1 MDMVQRFL
9 ETMTTRFADTIR
21 TWVRRSDAP
30 ADAMLFFAVLLV
42 VSLAISP
49 FLLSAAM
56 WFLVFT
62 AFWQA
67 ARNMP
72 AGQGSA
78 LWRVLR
84 YSFGNL
90 FRQPELTVFLLLL
103 AVPAM
108 SGLWSDDDRYWLE
121 RVRVR
126 LPFLVLPWAFA
137 NLPPLGERRHRLL
150 LYNLVWALVVMC
162 IGVVVNFF
170 LHRPEIMQAMYQGRP
185 MPVPRNHIRF
195 SLMVATAVLAG
206 AWLWQQRFVWR
217 YVWERHALGFAVLFL
232 FGFAHFLAVR
242 SGLAALYAALLFLGV
257 RWAWQRRRW
266 GTVLVV
272 AFAAGIVF
280 WGAVRTLPSLKQKW
294 EYTVYD
300 WQQYRQNK
308 GATYSDSERWVSM
321 QTGWL
326 IWQEHPWLGVGA
338 GDLPDETEKTLTEHF
353 PNYRSTPKL
362 PHNQFLYL
370 LAGTGLL
377 GLMLSLCAFLYPVFA
392 YRGGQAI
399 FFAFQV
405 MVFVSFLVEYT
416 IETAM
421 GVAWYLFFTLW
432 FMRGGRV

>member
-1 MDMVQRFL
+1 MDMAQRFL
-9 ETMTTRFADTIR
+9 ETMTTRFADTFR
-21 TWVRRSDAP
+21 AWASGASAP
-30 ADAMLFFAVLLV
+30 ADAAVFFAAMLV
-42 VSLAISP
+42 VSMAVSP
-49 FLLSAAM
+49 FLLSIAM
-56 WFLVFT
+56 WGLVYT

-67 ARNMP
+67 QREAP
-72 AGQGSA
+72 AQPGRRW
-78 LWRVLR
+78 WRVLA
-84 YSFGNL
+84 YSFGKL
-90 FRQPELTVFLLLL
+90 FRQPALAVLVLLLL
-103 AVPAM
+103 VPVG
-108 SGLWSDDDRYWLE
+108 SGLWSDDQGYWLE

-137 NLPPLGERRHRLL
+137 NMPPLGKRRHRLL
-150 LYNLVWALVVMC
+150 LYILVWVLVVLC
-162 IGVVVNFF
+162 LGVVINFF

-195 SLMVATAVLAG
+195 SLMVVTAVISG

-217 YVWERHALGFAVLFL
+217 HAWERNALGFAVLFL

-242 SGLAALYAALLFLGV
+242 SGLAALYAALMFLGV
-257 RWAWQRRRW
+257 RWAWQHRRW
-266 GTVLVV
+266 GSVLVV
-272 AFAAGIVF
+272 AVAAGIVF

-326 IWQEHPWLGVGA
+326 IWQEHLWFGVGA
-338 GDLPDETEKTLTEHF
+338 GDLPAETEKTLTEHF

-377 GLMLSLCAFLYPVFA
+377 GLLLSLCRLLPK
-392 YRGGQAI
+392 
-399 FFAFQV
+399 
-405 MVFVSFLVEYT
+405 
-416 IETAM
+416 
-421 GVAWYLFFTLW
+421 
-432 FMRGGRV
+432 

>member
-1 MDMVQRFL
+1 MFPTPV
-9 ETMTTRFADTIR
+9 ADTLR
-21 TWVRRSDAP
+21 AWVRRSDAP
-30 ADAMLFFAVLLV
+30 ADAMLFSAFLLV
-42 VSLAISP
+42 VSLAVSP
-49 FLLSAAM
+49 FLLSVAM

-67 ARNMP
+67 ARSVP
-72 AGQGSA
+72 AGQGNTW
-78 LWRVLR
+78 WRILT

-90 FRQPELTVFLLLL
+90 FRKPGLAVFLVLL
-103 AVPAM
+103 AVPVL
-108 SGLWSDDDRYWLE
+108 SGLWSDDNGYWLE

-137 NLPPLGERRHRLL
+137 NLPAADERRHRLL
-150 LYNLVWALVVMC
+150 LYGLVWTLVILC
-162 IGVVVNFF
+162 IGVAVNFF

-195 SLMVATAVLAG
+195 SLMLATAVVAG
-206 AWLWQQRFVWR
+206 AWLWQRRFVWR
-217 YVWERHALGFAVLFL
+217 YAWERNALGFAVLFL

-242 SGLAALYAALLFLGV
+242 SGLVALYAAIVFLGL

-266 GTVLVV
+266 GTVLAAALV
-272 AFAAGIVF
+272 AGGVF
-280 WGAVRTLPSLKQKW
+280 WGAVQTLPSLKQKW

-300 WQQYRQNK
+300 WQQYRQGK
-308 GATYSDSERWVSM
+308 GATYSDSERWISM
-321 QTGWL
+321 QAGWL
-326 IWQEHPWLGVGA
+326 IWQKNPWLGVGA
-338 GDLPDETEKTLTEHF
+338 GDLPAETEKVLAEQF
-353 PNYRSTPKL
+353 PHYHATPKL

-377 GLMLSLCAFLYPVFA
+377 GLVLSLFAFLYPVFTF
-392 YRGGQAI
+392 RGERAL
-399 FFAFQV
+399 FVAFQV

-432 FMRGGRV
+432 LMRAGR